1 MNLISKVLIVVGLL
15 ITVAGNVA
23 TYYGVRTAVYGM
35 QHSATEGI
43 GSIAWGMSSAYSF
56 SFISLVGCFLLV
68 VGLALSVMRRSP
80 RPR

>member
-1 MNLISKVLIVVGLL
+1 MNLVSKVLIVVGLL

-35 QHSATEGI
+35 QHSAEEGI

-56 SFISLVGCFLLV
+56 SFVSLIGCLLLV
-68 VGLALSVMRRSP
+68 VGLALSVFRSSP